1 MSEYKDCITEN
12 KTIRTNAEKTES
24 KTNTISTINTT
35 HAEEMP
41 EYFGEKLQK
50 SSCHGEE
57 KRHENGCG
65 HRAWLEIDRKALA
78 HNVRL
83 FQRLLPDTCQ
93 LMPAVKAQAYGL
105 GAVPVAKEL
114 SRLGIR
120 AFCVASAAEGVELRE
135 HGITGEILIL
145 GYTAPEQF
153 ALLHRYQLTQTVVDF
168 AYAKQL
174 NQSDRPVH
182 VHIAVDTGM
191 HRIGERSEH
200 FAELCAMFQMKRLVI
215 DGIFSHLCV
224 SDGQNPT
231 DQVYTKAQ
239 AECFR
244 EIVEHLEAQGYH
256 CGKKHLLASYGI
268 FSYPEYAWEYARVGV
283 ALYGTLSDDVD
294 TKTIGKELRPVFSMK
309 ARVASVRDL
318 KAGETAGYGRTFHAE
333 KESRIAVIT
342 IGYADGVPRCLSNGK
357 GQVLIHGQRA
367 PIVGRICMDQALID
381 VSALADAENVA
392 AGDVVTLIGTDGE
405 ETLTAAD
412 MAEAA
417 GTITNEILSRLGS
430 RLERYVSGE

>member
-1 MSEYKDCITEN
+1 MLKQKEQKQLEKD
-12 KTIRTNAEKTES
+12 
-24 KTNTISTINTT
+24 TINRKETRYGYLLPSGW
-35 HAEEMP
+35 HSKQADQIKAK
-41 EYFGEKLQK
+41 GA
-50 SSCHGEE
+50 SV
-57 KRHENGCG
+57 G
-65 HRAWLEIDRKALA
+65 HRAWLEIDRKALE

-105 GAVPVAKEL
+105 GAVLVAKEL
-114 SRLGIR
+114 NRLGIQ
-120 AFCVASAAEGVELRE
+120 AFCVASAEEGIELRE
-135 HGITGEILIL
+135 NGITGEILIL
-145 GYTAPEQF
+145 GYTASEQF
-153 ALLHRYQLTQTVVDF
+153 EVLHAYQLTQTVVDF
-168 AYAKQL
+168 SYAKQL
-174 NQSDRPVH
+174 NQSARQVH

-200 FAELCAMFQMKRLVI
+200 FEELCAMFQMKNLII

-224 SDGQNPT
+224 SDGQNLS
-231 DQVYTKAQ
+231 DQAYTRAQ

-244 EIVEHLEAQGYH
+244 EIVQRLEAEGYN

-268 FSYPEYAWEYARVGV
+268 FSYPEYAWDYARVGV
-283 ALYGTLSDDVD
+283 ALYGTLSNDAD

-309 ARVASVRDL
+309 ARVASVREL
-318 KAGETAGYGRTFHAE
+318 KAGETAGYGRQFVAE
-333 KESRIAVIT
+333 KPSRIAVIT
-342 IGYADGVPRCLSNGK
+342 IGYADGLPRCLSNGV
-357 GQVLIHGQRA
+357 GQVLVHGKKV

-381 VSALADAENVA
+381 ISELDEKDVVKT
-392 AGDVVTLIGTDGE
+392 GDIVTLIGADGE

-430 RLERYVSGE
+430 RLERYVFYN